1 MLYQIFLSMKMAWKN
16 LAAAKGRTFLTILGV
31 VIGIAAVMLVMSVG
45 ASAQQLILGQ
55 IRAVGSNLIGVLPG
69 ASEED
74 GPPVSL
80 FGVVSTELNNGDL
93 EAIEK
98 RVPYLESVSGYVS
111 GSATVQYKNVSIET
125 TYQGTSAALTQV
137 ENISLA
143 EGRFFTPEENEG
155 LGRVAVLGSERARD
169 LFGEESAVGKRI
181 TIAKLSFDVIGVTE
195 ERGVSGFFSPDQ
207 MVYVPVLTAQKLLLG
222 IDHLNFIRAKVNHE
236 ENIPLAVENVRALLR
251 ERHHLEAGEE
261 DDFSIRNMVDALSAL
276 TNITDILKYFL
287 AFVAGISL
295 FVGGIGIMNIML
307 IALKQ
312 RIREV
317 GLRKALGAR
326 DRDIRFQFLIE
337 AVFIALSGGLTGF
350 MLGIGLTFAAAM
362 IIRNLGYEWEFILT
376 FQSAFFSFLIAAAI
390 GIVFGL
396 YPAKQAA
403 RVSPMEALRYE

>member
-16 LAAAKGRTFLTILGV
+16 LAAAKVRTFLTILGV

-45 ASAQQLILGQ
+45 ASVQQLILGQ
-55 IRAVGSNLIGVLPG
+55 IRGVGSNLIGILPG

-74 GPPVSL
+74 GPPASL

-337 AVFIALSGGLTGF
+337 AVFIALSGGLMGF